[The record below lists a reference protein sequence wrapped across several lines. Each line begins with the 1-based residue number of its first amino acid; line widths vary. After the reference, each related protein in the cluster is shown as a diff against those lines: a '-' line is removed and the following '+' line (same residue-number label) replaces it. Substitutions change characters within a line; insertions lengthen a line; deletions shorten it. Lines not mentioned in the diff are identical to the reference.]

1 MGLRFDFE
9 TGRMSELTEPVK
21 ANLTIS
27 VMFRDDALLAE
38 IKGILEKKYGE
49 TDAVSKVYDFS
60 SISPYYDP
68 EMGCD
73 IKKTVF
79 SFKEPVPRDLL
90 KDVKLF
96 CVELEKKYSEN
107 GSRLVNLDPGLVT
120 LENFILATGK
130 NYSHRIYLG
139 SGVFAEVT
147 LMFGKKNAVKEL
159 PWSYRDYLYEPARS
173 FLLEV
178 RELYRAKRAALLKNT
193 ES

>member
-1 MGLRFDFE
+1 
-9 TGRMSELTEPVK
+9 MSELIEPVK

-27 VMFRDDALLAE
+27 VMFRDEALLAE
-38 IKGILEKKYGE
+38 IKAILEQKYGE
-49 TDAVSKVYDFS
+49 IDAVSEVYDFS

-68 EMGCD
+68 EMGSD
-73 IKKTVF
+73 IKKIVF

-90 KDVKLF
+90 KEVKLF
-96 CVELEKKYSEN
+96 CVGLEKERSDGGN
-107 GSRLVNLDPGLVT
+107 RLVNLDPGLIT

-147 LMFGKKNAVKEL
+147 LMFGKKNIVKEL

>member
-1 MGLRFDFE
+1 
-9 TGRMSELTEPVK
+9 MSELTEPVK

-27 VMFRDDALLAE
+27 VMFRDTALLE
-38 IKGILEKKYGE
+38 ETRKILEKKYGE
-49 TDAVSKVYDFS
+49 IDAVSEIYDFS

-68 EMGCD
+68 EMGSD
-73 IKKTVF
+73 IKKIVF
-79 SFKEPVPRDLL
+79 SFKEPVARDRL
-90 KDVKLF
+90 KEIKLF
-96 CVELEKKYSEN
+96 CVQLEKERSVDGN
-107 GSRLVNLDPGLVT
+107 RLVNLDPGLIT

-178 RELYRAKRAALLKNT
+178 RELYRAKRAALLKNM

>member
-1 MGLRFDFE
+1 
-9 TGRMSELTEPVK
+9 MSELTEPVK

-27 VMFRDDALLAE
+27 VMFRDRALLEETRA
-38 IKGILEKKYGE
+38 ILEKKYGE
-49 TDAVSKVYDFS
+49 IDAVSETYDFS

-68 EMGCD
+68 EMGSD
-73 IKKTVF
+73 IKKIVF
-79 SFKEPVPRDLL
+79 SFKDPVARDLL
-90 KDVKLF
+90 KEVKLF

-107 GSRLVNLDPGLVT
+107 GNRLVNLDPGLVT

-147 LMFGKKNAVKEL
+147 LIFGKNTVREL

-178 RELYRAKRAALLKNT
+178 RELYRAKRAALLKIRRPDGTNA
-193 ES
+193 

>member
-1 MGLRFDFE
+1 
-9 TGRMSELTEPVK
+9 MSELTEPVK

-27 VMFRDDALLAE
+27 VMFRDSSLLE
-38 IKGILEKKYGE
+38 ETRGFLEKKYGVI
-49 TDAVSKVYDFS
+49 DAVSEVYDFS

-68 EMGCD
+68 EMGND
-73 IKKTVF
+73 IKKIVF
-79 SFKEPVPRDLL
+79 SFKEPVSRDML

-107 GSRLVNLDPGLVT
+107 GNRLVNLDPGLVT

-147 LMFGKKNAVKEL
+147 LMFGKKNVIKEL

-178 RELYRAKRAALLKNT
+178 RELYRAKWAALLKNM
-193 ES
+193 EG

>member
-1 MGLRFDFE
+1 
-9 TGRMSELTEPVK
+9 MSELVEPVK

-27 VMFRDDALLAE
+27 VMFRDEALLEETRAV
-38 IKGILEKKYGE
+38 LEKKYGE

-68 EMGCD
+68 EMGSD
-73 IKKTVF
+73 IKKIVF
-79 SFKEPVPRDLL
+79 SFKEPVPRDIL

-96 CVELEKKYSEN
+96 CVELEKERSLDGN
-107 GSRLVNLDPGLVT
+107 RLVNLDPGLVT

-178 RELYRAKRAALLKNT
+178 RELYRAKRAVLLKNM
-193 ES
+193 EN

>member
-1 MGLRFDFE
+1 
-9 TGRMSELTEPVK
+9 MSELVEPVK

-27 VMFRDDALLAE
+27 VMFRDEALLEETRAV
-38 IKGILEKKYGE
+38 LEKKYGE
-49 TDAVSKVYDFS
+49 IDAVSKVYDFS

-68 EMGCD
+68 EMGSD
-73 IKKTVF
+73 IKKIVF
-79 SFKEPVPRDLL
+79 SFKEPVPRDILR
-90 KDVKLF
+90 DVKLF
-96 CVELEKKYSEN
+96 CVELEKERSFDGN
-107 GSRLVNLDPGLVT
+107 RLVNLDPGLVT

-159 PWSYRDYLYEPARS
+159 PWSYRDYLYEPACS

-178 RELYRAKRAALLKNT
+178 RELYRAKRAVLLKNM
-193 ES
+193 EN

>member
-1 MGLRFDFE
+1 
-9 TGRMSELTEPVK
+9 MSELLEPVK

-27 VMFRDDALLAE
+27 VMFRDEALLAE
-38 IKGILEKKYGE
+38 TRDILEKKYGE
-49 TDAVSKVYDFS
+49 TDAISKVYDFS

-68 EMGCD
+68 EMGSD
-73 IKKTVF
+73 IKKIVF

-107 GSRLVNLDPGLVT
+107 GNRLVNLDPGLVT

-139 SGVFAEVT
+139 SGVFAEAEEKNVPV
-147 LMFGKKNAVKEL
+147 FGLDGAGKEQEGFLDAVHG
-159 PWSYRDYLYEPARS
+159 R
-173 FLLEV
+173 LL
-178 RELYRAKRAALLKNT
+178 LGA
-193 ES
+193 

>member
-1 MGLRFDFE
+1 
-9 TGRMSELTEPVK
+9 MSELVEPVK

-27 VMFRDDALLAE
+27 VMFTEEALLEE
-38 IKGILEKKYGE
+38 IRAILKKKYGE
-49 TDAVSKVYDFS
+49 IDAISDVYDFS

-68 EMGCD
+68 EMGSD
-73 IKKTVF
+73 IKKIVF
-79 SFKEPVPRDLL
+79 SFKESVARDIL
-90 KDVKLF
+90 KEVKLF
-96 CVELEKKYSEN
+96 CVKLEKEYSDN
-107 GSRLVNLDPGLVT
+107 GNRLVNLDPGLVT

-147 LMFGKKNAVKEL
+147 LMFGKKNVIKEL

-178 RELYRAKRAALLKNT
+178 RELYRAKRALLLKNT
-193 ES
+193 EI

>member
-1 MGLRFDFE
+1 
-9 TGRMSELTEPVK
+9 MSELIEPVK

-38 IKGILEKKYGE
+38 IKAVLEKRYGE
-49 TDAVSKVYDFS
+49 IDAVSEVYDFS

-68 EMGCD
+68 EMGSD
-73 IKKTVF
+73 IKKIVF
-79 SFKEPVPRDLL
+79 SFKEPVARDLL
-90 KDVKLF
+90 KEVKLF
-96 CVELEKKYSEN
+96 CAELEKEHSSDGN
-107 GSRLVNLDPGLVT
+107 RLINLDPGLVT

-178 RELYRAKRAALLKNT
+178 RELYRVKRAALLKSDKNF
-193 ES
+193 SV

>member
-1 MGLRFDFE
+1 
-9 TGRMSELTEPVK
+9 MSELLEPIR

-27 VMFRDDALLAE
+27 VMFRDTEMLE
-38 IKGILEKKYGE
+38 EVRTVLEKKYGE
-49 TDAVSKVYDFS
+49 IDAVSKVYDFS

-68 EMGCD
+68 EMGSD
-73 IKKTVF
+73 IKKIVF
-79 SFKEPVPRDLL
+79 SFKEPVPRDFL
-90 KDVKLF
+90 KEVKLF
-96 CVELEKKYSEN
+96 CVQLEKERSVN
-107 GSRLVNLDPGLVT
+107 GNRLVNLDPGLVT

-130 NYSHRIYLG
+130 NFSHRIYLG

-147 LMFGKKNAVKEL
+147 LIFGKNTVREL

-178 RELYRAKRAALLKNT
+178 RELYRTKRARLLKNA

>member
-1 MGLRFDFE
+1 
-9 TGRMSELTEPVK
+9 MSELAEPIK

-27 VMFRDDALLAE
+27 VMFRDEGLLEETRAV
-38 IKGILEKKYGE
+38 LEQKYGE

-68 EMGCD
+68 EMGSD
-73 IKKTVF
+73 IKKIVF
-79 SFKEPVPRDLL
+79 SFKEPVPRDIL

-96 CVELEKKYSEN
+96 CVQFEKDHSDN
-107 GSRLVNLDPGLVT
+107 DGNRLVNLDPGLVT

-147 LMFGKKNAVKEL
+147 LMFGKKNVVKEL

-178 RELYRAKRAALLKNT
+178 RELYRAKRAALLKNM
-193 ES
+193 EN

>member
-1 MGLRFDFE
+1 MVE
-9 TGRMSELTEPVK
+9 TMSELIEPVK

-27 VMFRDDALLAE
+27 VMFRDAALLAE
-38 IKGILEKKYGE
+38 IKDILEKKYGE
-49 TDAVSKVYDFS
+49 TDAVSEVYDFS

-68 EMGCD
+68 EMGSD
-73 IKKTVF
+73 IKKIVF
-79 SFKEPVPRDLL
+79 SFKEPVSRDSL

-96 CVELEKKYSEN
+96 CVELEKERSVDGN
-107 GSRLVNLDPGLVT
+107 RLVNLDPGLVT

-147 LMFGKKNAVKEL
+147 LMFGKKNVIKEL

-178 RELYRAKRAALLKNT
+178 RELYRAKRALLLKNT